1 MTNLTINPL
10 TKERMA
16 THDIPSPTNT
26 VEVAVATA
34 LAVEHL
40 GRATALL
47 AETPMT
53 AAAPQYQGLVTDH
66 LRLTYCRTGLAVL
79 FAEELPPSRTPTTKK
94 AVEEGP

>member
-53 AAAPQYQGLVTDH
+53 AAAPQYQGL
-66 LRLTYCRTGLAVL
+66 AVL